1 MAKLY
6 NTDIF
11 TVLVSC
17 LLRKKMIVK
26 QLNYRWLKTL
36 GVNSQFFFFKKSNI
50 LTVLHHHSV
59 RIRKTT
65 VSCRNMQT
73 K

>member
-6 NTDIF
+6 NTDIA
-11 TVLVSC
+11 TVLVFC
-17 LLRKKMIVK
+17 LLRMKMIEK
-26 QLNYRWLKTL
+26 QLNRHWLKIL
-36 GVNSQFFFFKKSNI
+36 GGNSHFFWKKSNI
-50 LTVLHHHSV
+50 LTVLHHHLV
-59 RIRKTT
+59 RLHQTT